1 MNHENESRFR
11 LIGKKLANKCQ
22 TEEIPRPYRC
32 KESLKLQSSKG
43 RQGKAM
49 IRTVVCLSK
58 KCKIHGEDAKSGSHS
73 HHCLSLGDA
82 DAVTVAQ
89 IGSDWQSG
97 RWLQLICSSTR
108 TFAFGSSPG
117 WLHGTALA
125 KSAPGR
131 GGRCRRC
138 RRCRR
143 ARGLSHGIRSIGAMR
158 LHVRAIALQK
168 EGLGT
173 WTNCD
178 TN

>member
-1 MNHENESRFR
+1 MNHENESRFC
-11 LIGKKLANKCQ
+11 LIGKKLQKRARLRRYHDLIGAKKVRNFS
-22 TEEIPRPYRC
+22 P
-32 KESLKLQSSKG
+32 SKG

>member
-1 MNHENESRFR
+1 MPDWQK
-11 LIGKKLANKCQ
+11 IAKTCQ

-32 KESLKLQSSKG
+32 KESSKLQSSKG

-138 RRCRR
+138 RRAQRAQPWHTVHWRNAPSCQGHRPSKRR
-143 ARGLSHGIRSIGAMR
+143 PWDLDK
-158 LHVRAIALQK
+158 L
-168 EGLGT
+168 
-173 WTNCD
+173 
-178 TN
+178 

>member
-1 MNHENESRFR
+1 
-11 LIGKKLANKCQ
+11 
-22 TEEIPRPYRC
+22 
-32 KESLKLQSSKG
+32 
-43 RQGKAM
+43 M

-82 DAVTVAQ
+82 DAVTVVQ
-89 IGSDWQSG
+89 IGSDWI
-97 RWLQLICSSTR
+97 RLAEWI
-108 TFAFGSSPG
+108 TFALGSSPG

-143 ARGLSHGIRSIGAMR
+143 AQRAPWHTVHWRNAPSCQGHRPSKRRPWALDR
-158 LHVRAIALQK
+158 L
-168 EGLGT
+168 
-173 WTNCD
+173 
-178 TN
+178 